1 MVLVM
6 SVALALPRRSW
17 QHHSVATSDS
27 RVARWGRSEVRL
39 LGLGLA
45 VVGAVDLVTALA
57 LAFRGGPTSDVWM
70 GAMLG
75 VGLLL
80 FAVAVL
86 ARPPEGVSERRIYFA
101 ALGLAAL
108 TFTVVGLWQALG

>member
-1 MVLVM
+1 VVFGDVGG
-6 SVALALPRRSW
+6 SGTPEVALA
-17 QHHSVATSDS
+17 TSERGDEWYAGG
-27 RVARWGRSEVRL
+27 RVEVRL
-39 LGLGLA
+39 VGLGLT

-101 ALGLAAL
+101 ALCLAAF

>member
-1 MVLVM
+1 M
-6 SVALALPRRSW
+6 
-17 QHHSVATSDS
+17 
-27 RVARWGRSEVRL
+27 
-39 LGLGLA
+39 GLGLTLF
-45 VVGAVDLVTALA
+45 GAVNLVTTLA
-57 LAFRGGPTSDVWM
+57 LAFRGGHTSDVWM

-80 FAVAVL
+80 FAAAVL
-86 ARPPEGVSERRIYFA
+86 ARPPESVSERRIYFA